1 VDTSSTGAARA
12 RGAQDSRQIN
22 TLEQILIAKVFNF
35 GGICSRCR
43 KSPKN
48 RRDGMN
54 DAANSREKAP
64 PPAMQVIQMASA
76 YWVSCIVHAAAEL
89 DLADKLAQGPK
100 TAAEVAQAGGLNAP
114 ALHRLMR
121 SLASI
126 GILSE
131 SDDRRFTLTPL
142 GEALKT
148 GAPGSARA
156 SVLTFCSP
164 WFMSSMGELAY
175 SVSTGK
181 TAFEK
186 IHGKPTFDYLS
197 EHPEAVSLFSETM
210 VGVHGSEPPAV
221 AATYDFSGL
230 KTIVDVGGATRN
242 LLAEVLKR
250 HPGPRGILAD
260 LPHVVKDAPAL
271 LKAKGVAERV
281 TIEPHDFFKSAPSG
295 GDAYM
300 LSHIIHDWSE
310 AQCLTILGNVRKA
323 MPADARLLLIEM
335 VVPGKNEPHF
345 SKILDMVMLAVPGG
359 EERTAEEYEALLG
372 KAGFTLTRI
381 VPTPSVVS
389 VIEARKA

>member
-1 VDTSSTGAARA
+1 
-12 RGAQDSRQIN
+12 
-22 TLEQILIAKVFNF
+22 
-35 GGICSRCR
+35 
-43 KSPKN
+43 
-48 RRDGMN
+48 MN
-54 DAANSREKAP
+54 DAAKPRDQAP

-89 DLADKLAQGPK
+89 DLADKLAQGPR
-100 TAAEVAQAGGLNAP
+100 TAVEIAEGAKLNAP

-121 SLASI
+121 SLASL

-131 SDDRRFTLTPL
+131 IEGQRFALTAL

-164 WFMSSMGELAY
+164 WFTGAMGELSY
-175 SVSTGK
+175 SVRTGK
-181 TAFEK
+181 TSFEK
-186 IHGKPTFDYLS
+186 IHGKPTFDFLS

-210 VGVHGSEPPAV
+210 VGVHGDEPPAV
-221 AATYDFSGL
+221 AAAYDFSDL
-230 KTIVDVGGATRN
+230 KTIVDVGGATGN
-242 LLAEVLKR
+242 LLAAVLKR

-260 LPHVVKDAPAL
+260 LAHVVKDAPAL

-310 AQCLTILGNVRKA
+310 TQCLTILANVRKA
-323 MPADARLLLIEM
+323 MPAGARLLLIEM
-335 VVPGKNEPHF
+335 VVPGRNEPHF

-359 EERTAEEYEALLG
+359 EERTAEEYDALLA
-372 KAGFTLTRI
+372 KAGFRLTRV

-389 VIEARKA
+389 VIEAVKA